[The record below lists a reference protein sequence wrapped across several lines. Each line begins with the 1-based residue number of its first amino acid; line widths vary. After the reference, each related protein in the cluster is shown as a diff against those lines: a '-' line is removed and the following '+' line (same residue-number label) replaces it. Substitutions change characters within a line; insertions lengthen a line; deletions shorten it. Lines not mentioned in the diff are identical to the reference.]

1 MMVLPLAAAFP
12 CACGVGLSLLSCRFI
27 SVPPVRGAPTFLCRP
42 QRKVGKR
49 KRLKPPTSKWVSWL
63 GRAGGAINESHLG
76 PLGSVTQPSS
86 APTPHY
92 VRRGRVCQGN
102 RGLRL
107 RAVGPSASPRR
118 GTENLSVLEVR
129 VHWHRVADHT
139 SGLMKYR
146 PGARS
151 AAGGMTAW
159 SLRPAGAQAHSLRS
173 HDTLQARGPA

>member
-1 MMVLPLAAAFP
+1 MVFLPLAAAFP
-12 CACGVGLSLLSCRFI
+12 ASGFSGLSLLCYWFI

-63 GRAGGAINESHLG
+63 GGAGGPINGSHRG
-76 PLGSVTQPSS
+76 PYAFVTQPSS
-86 APTPHY
+86 APTPHC

-107 RAVGPSASPRR
+107 RAVGAVGFASARR
-118 GTENLSVLEVR
+118 RKYT
-129 VHWHRVADHT
+129 D
-139 SGLMKYR
+139 GLMNYR

-151 AAGGMTAW
+151 AAGSMTAW
-159 SLRPAGAQAHSLRS
+159 SLTRARAQAQSLRS
-173 HDTLQARGPA
+173 HDPLQARGPA